1 MPDSTRPLI
10 VVPGDDPPQI
20 AGSPRL
26 DELREYGDVELY
38 EDRPPTQA
46 EQLERVADATAI
58 INSRGQVKW
67 PDELLRQLP
76 NLKMMTVCGIGTDS
90 IDLDVA
96 RELGIVVSNI
106 PGKTAPVV
114 AEHAFALM
122 NAISRR
128 TSYLTTEMKAGRW
141 PRLLATSLIGKTL
154 GVVGTGNIGCEMIRL
169 SKAIG
174 MNVIAWSFHPA
185 AKKAERLGFEYVE
198 LDDLLQQ
205 SDVVSVHVKLTDD
218 SRNLIAHREI
228 ALMQPGS
235 LLVNTARGAI
245 VDSGAL
251 VTALNSDHLAGA
263 ALDVFD
269 TEPIPADHP
278 LLDCEQVVLT
288 PHCADQTPEGIDLLN
303 QGCVENV
310 IAFFDGSPR
319 NVVT

>member
-1 MPDSTRPLI
+1 MPNSTRPEI
-10 VVPGDDPPQI
+10 VIPGDDPPQI

-26 DELREYGDVELY
+26 DELHQYGTVTLY
-38 EDRPPTQA
+38 EDRPETPA

-67 PDELLRQLP
+67 SGELLRQLP
-76 NLKMMTVCGIGTDS
+76 NLKMITVCGIGTDS
-90 IDLDVA
+90 IDLDAA
-96 RELGIVVSNI
+96 RELDIVVSNI

-128 TSYLTTEMKAGRW
+128 TSYLTSEMKAGRW
-141 PRLLATSLIGKTL
+141 PRLLAMSLMGKTL

-174 MNVIAWSFHPA
+174 MRVIAWSFHPSDE
-185 AKKAERLGFEYVE
+185 KADQLGFEYVE
-198 LDDLLQQ
+198 LDDLLHQ

-218 SRNLIAHREI
+218 SRNLIAHREL

-235 LLVNTARGAI
+235 MLVNTARGAI
-245 VDSGAL
+245 VNSDAL
-251 VTALNSDHLAGA
+251 ATALNEDHLAGA

-269 TEPIPADHP
+269 TEPIPANHP
-278 LLDCEQVVLT
+278 LLSCEQVVLT

-310 IAFFDGSPR
+310 IAYFNGSPR